1 MIALATAGC
10 HHGEVSHVPSEHS
23 PYVGEE
29 GREIKALSNDEVQG
43 YLDGAGLGFAKVAEL
58 NGYPGP
64 RHVLDLADSLA
75 LTAEQRVAVE
85 ESFRSMKREAQ
96 ELGAQL
102 VGTEK
107 QLDRLFSDG
116 QPTETAVRE
125 LSEVASLLTGRIRYT
140 HLAAHL
146 KMVEVLTPDQVATY
160 TRLRG
165 YGSMDHDGDHS
176 KQDHD
181 QGHDE

>member
-10 HHGEVSHVPSEHS
+10 QHGEESHVRSEHS

-29 GREIKALSNDEVQG
+29 GREIKALSNDDVQG

-102 VGTEK
+102 VETEK

-125 LSEVASLLTGRIRYT
+125 LSEITSQLTGRIRYT

-181 QGHDE
+181 QGHGE

>member
-1 MIALATAGC
+1 M
-10 HHGEVSHVPSEHS
+10 
-23 PYVGEE
+23 GEE
-29 GREIKALSNDEVQG
+29 DREIKALSNDDVQS

-75 LTAEQRVAVE
+75 LTAEQRVEVE
-85 ESFRSMKREAQ
+85 ESVRSMKREAQ

-102 VGTEK
+102 VETER

-116 QPTETAVRE
+116 QPTETAVSE
-125 LSEVASLLTGRIRYT
+125 LSEIASRLTGRIRYT

-146 KMVEVLTPDQVATY
+146 KMVEVLTPGQVAQY

-165 YGSMDHDGDHS
+165 YGSMGHDGDHAM
-176 KQDHD
+176 QHHD
-181 QGHDE
+181 QGQGE